1 MEFSEKKDVDEWK
14 YAIPKVWIQFRGLSK
29 ELRDFPIIW
38 AIGSILG
45 ATRKVDMKFTK
56 LSGRARLQVAMLN
69 PEYIPE
75 FIDIVIGDYVYELQF
90 RVEKEGEGAM
100 PTLID
105 MDTQP
110 EEDGNKEYERQDEDK
125 ENGENNAKKENEHEA
140 KGQQTTTVANG
151 SGVVGTSAAAS
162 QNSKHV
168 FALNY
173 TGLNGTEAWRAT
185 SLVVDQPVPPVKLG
199 TKSGIPSSEFV
210 ADAYM
215 TPTRKSKR
223 SSIQGD
229 HWLRLWAQLQ
239 RTNDKKEEVV
249 EACKSLE
256 FSAMEL
262 FSSFGWPFVFRIG
275 F

>member
-1 MEFSEKKDVDEWK
+1 MFDTRSSGATAMNIQAPASSEKAAVHNAQQQETDGAKTGFK
-14 YAIPKVWIQFRGLSK
+14 ISA
-29 ELRDFPIIW
+29 
-38 AIGSILG
+38 GSSSTAG
-45 ATRKVDMKFTK
+45 ASLKAKPSLFV
-56 LSGRARLQVAMLN
+56 
-69 PEYIPE
+69 P
-75 FIDIVIGDYVYELQF
+75 